1 MKNASHVTI
10 QGLVFCLVTATFTT
24 IYITQPVLPVI
35 RGEFGVDAST
45 ASLSVSVVILGI
57 ALANLPFGMLA
68 DRYPIRP
75 VILAGGTVV
84 SAASLVCAAT
94 HSIAL
99 LIAARFVQG
108 LFIPSLSTCLAAYL
122 AKSLPAARLN
132 VVMGSYVSATVA
144 GGLGGRLLGGWIHPP
159 LHWRYAFVSA
169 SVLLVAAT
177 IAAARGFPAEG
188 ADHTTDAQHAG
199 FIELLARPDLLRMF
213 VAAFGAFSCSR
224 RCSTISRSTCPS
236 RRFRRAPR
244 SSRSCIWPT

>member
-10 QGLVFCLVTATFTT
+10 RALVFCLVAATFTT

-94 HSIAL
+94 HSIAR

-108 LFIPSLSTCLAAYL
+108 LFIPSLSTCHGAWRHRA
-122 AKSLPAARLN
+122 PAALGHRAR
-132 VVMGSYVSATVA
+132 GDEA
-144 GGLGGRLLGGWIHPP
+144 GPQ
-159 LHWRYAFVSA
+159 
-169 SVLLVAAT
+169 VAALSF
-177 IAAARGFPAEG
+177 ARSHVPPG
-188 ADHTTDAQHAG
+188 
-199 FIELLARPDLLRMF
+199 
-213 VAAFGAFSCSR
+213 
-224 RCSTISRSTCPS
+224 
-236 RRFRRAPR
+236 RA
-244 SSRSCIWPT
+244 SG